1 MRILLTNDDGMNA
14 RGLSCSKPS
23 RATSATTSGSWRPT
37 EEQSG
42 AGHSLTLTTPVRLRQ
57 HDERRFS
64 VTGTPTD
71 AVMLALA
78 HVMKDSPPDVIL
90 SGINRGANLAE
101 DVTYSGT
108 VSAAMEGALAGVR
121 SIALSQAYSREGMG
135 DTVPF
140 AAAEA
145 WAERVIA
152 PLLQFETGPS
162 TLINVNFP
170 ALPPD
175 EVKGIR
181 VCRQGIRDYGR
192 LVSCSAPTRGDMIIT
207 GSGWD
212 RWSRRQGHSTDLEAI
227 ADGYVSVSPLHLDL
241 THDPVAGVAQAP
253 PRVRSV
259 AFATTSRARGV
270 LPVAECLVDDASHV
284 EVAWRHGHWRARL
297 KRRGIWPAAAA
308 KADRL
313 MLDIGRPRHEA
324 LHQGLGESAMAAR
337 LRQRSQE
344 ELVGKHART

>member
-1 MRILLTNDDGMNA
+1 MRILLTNDDGINA
-14 RGLSCSKPS
+14 RGLKLLEAVA
-23 RATSATTSGSWRPT
+23 RKLADDIWIVAPT

-42 AGHSLTLTTPVRLRQ
+42 AGHSLTLTTPVRLRR

-78 HVMKDSPPDVIL
+78 HIMKDSPPDVIM

-108 VSAAMEGALAGVR
+108 VSAAMEGALAGVP

-145 WAERVIA
+145 WAERVLG
-152 PLLQFETGPS
+152 PLLAFDSEPG

-175 EVKGIR
+175 EVKGVR
-181 VCRQGIRDYGR
+181 VCRQGLRDYGR
-192 LVSCSAPTRGDMIIT
+192 LRIVQRKDPRGYDYYWFGLGPVVQT
-207 GSGWD
+207 P
-212 RWSRRQGHSTDLEAI
+212 GHETDLEAV
-227 ADGYVSVSPLHLDL
+227 ADGFISVTPLHLDL
-241 THDPVAGVAQAP
+241 TFEPA
-253 PRVRSV
+253 
-259 AFATTSRARGV
+259 
-270 LPVAECLVDDASHV
+270 LASLC
-284 EVAWRHGHWRARL
+284 ERF
-297 KRRGIWPAAAA
+297 AAA
-308 KADRL
+308 
-313 MLDIGRPRHEA
+313 P
-324 LHQGLGESAMAAR
+324 
-337 LRQRSQE
+337 
-344 ELVGKHART
+344 